1 MAELSKFD
9 VTLLFTMALAVVSMS
24 FVMPALGLSST
35 STDANDIPELNVSE
49 SRFDLV
55 GGFPEQPNTATSGTM
70 FYNTTRQSAFSNNAF
85 FLDGGTSGGYEL
97 LLLQNSSTGDAE
109 LNLQQWSSGSVTSE
123 QTVVLNESTNPTGVL
138 SVGDYVVGVELGE
151 DNNPPGYLQ
160 AKWNVKSQPTP
171 GGSFIGRIPVV
182 GSLFQTADAVAS
194 ILAWLVTVFIWISTS
209 IVEAFLNVIGIVFD
223 VSVYFIRLLTWL
235 TTTYASVVSAADSWV
250 TVFVALPGIILSVT
264 LAKVVVIFIGLLPTT

>member
-1 MAELSKFD
+1 MAELGKFD

-35 STDANDIPELNVSE
+35 STSANDIPELNVSE

-55 GGFPEQPNTATSGTM
+55 GSFPEAPNTATSGTM
-70 FYNTTRQSAFSNNAF
+70 YYNTTKQAAFSNNAF
-85 FLDGGTSGGYEL
+85 FLDGDTSAGYEL
-97 LLLQNSSTGDAE
+97 LLLQEPSTNDTE
-109 LNLQQWSSGSVTSE
+109 VQLQQWSSGSVVAE
-123 QTVVLNESTNPTGVL
+123 QNATLDAANPTAVL
-138 SVGDYVVGVELGE
+138 SVGDYVVGMQLAA
-151 DNNPPGYLQ
+151 DHNPPDYLQ
-160 AKWNVKSQPTP
+160 AEWNVKSQPQP

-182 GSLFQTADAVAS
+182 GSIFQTAEVVAS
-194 ILAWLVTVFIWISTS
+194 VVAWLTTVFIWFSTS

-235 TTTYASVVSAADSWV
+235 TTTYTSVVSAADSWV

-264 LAKVVVIFIGLLPTT
+264 LGKVVVIFIRLLPTT